1 MVIRTTESLLDGSL
15 RHGFGVDS
23 CLGCLD
29 PAFGSAPA
37 GVDVD
42 GWGAEVAADAPADW
56 VGAGEP
62 VGETREALVV
72 AGTGADSDPVVGV
85 DDDPDTCGLLVGGLL
100 AVEAAGGVDVG
111 DTGVR
116 SV

>member
-1 MVIRTTESLLDGSL
+1 M
-15 RHGFGVDS
+15 DS
-23 CLGCLD
+23 CIDCSD
-29 PAFGSAPA
+29 PAVGSASA
-37 GVDVD
+37 GAEDD
-42 GWGAEVAADAPADW
+42 CWGAEVAADSPADW
-56 VGAGEP
+56 VGAEEP
-62 VGETREALVV
+62 VGETREALVG

-85 DDDPDTCGLLVGGLL
+85 DDPDTCGLLVGGLL

>member
-23 CLGCLD
+23 CLGCSD

-37 GVDVD
+37 GADVD
-42 GWGAEVAADAPADW
+42 GWGAEGAADSPADW
-56 VGAGEP
+56 VGAEEP
-62 VGETREALVV
+62 VGATREALGV

-85 DDDPDTCGLLVGGLL
+85 DDPDTCGLLVGGLL

-111 DTGVR
+111 ATGVG

>member
-15 RHGFGVDS
+15 GHGFGVDS
-23 CLGCLD
+23 CLGCSD

-42 GWGAEVAADAPADW
+42 GWGAEGAAGAPADW
-56 VGAGEP
+56 VGAEEP
-62 VGETREALVV
+62 VGETREALVG
-72 AGTGADSDPVVGV
+72 AGSVADSDSVVGV
-85 DDDPDTCGLLVGGLL
+85 DDPDTCGLLVGGLP

>member
-1 MVIRTTESLLDGSL
+1 M
-15 RHGFGVDS
+15 DS
-23 CLGCLD
+23 CLGCSA

-37 GVDVD
+37 GAEVDD
-42 GWGAEVAADAPADW
+42 WGAEVAADAPADW

-85 DDDPDTCGLLVGGLL
+85 DDPDTCGLLVGGLL

-111 DTGVR
+111 ATGVR

>member
-23 CLGCLD
+23 CLGCSA

-37 GVDVD
+37 GADVD
-42 GWGAEVAADAPADW
+42 GWGAEVAADSPADW
-56 VGAGEP
+56 VGAEEL
-62 VGETREALVV
+62 VGATREALGV

-85 DDDPDTCGLLVGGLL
+85 DDPDTCGLLVGGLL